1 MTCIHIARSLQF
13 SSGPATRW
21 FLAFYCICKFRFQ
34 ILRLCSNCESS
45 FVLYHDSSRCKFS
58 AKIEITREYE
68 TSLTFF
74 ITVLLFFKRSALVI
88 FSVKKWNIEMG

>member
-58 AKIEITREYE
+58 AKIEITHEYE
-68 TSLTFF
+68 TSLN
-74 ITVLLFFKRSALVI
+74 I
-88 FSVKKWNIEMG
+88 FHHGAFVFQTICTRYLQCQEVEY